1 MNPFTLKTDHNLSSP
16 HEINTP
22 TNIVSIRIRENLNWR
37 IIFCSK
43 CNVTSNPRSEATKK
57 HSYQLEEFS
66 SELGS
71 SRVN

>member
-22 TNIVSIRIRENLNWR
+22 TNMVSIRIIENLNWR

-43 CNVTSNPRSEATKK
+43 CNVASNPRNRDILISWKNFLQNLGV
-57 HSYQLEEFS
+57 H
-66 SELGS
+66 ELI
-71 SRVN
+71 